1 MVEGCCVLSW
11 SISCWLMYLV
21 GKIGYF
27 QRNWLLDNYDD
38 GDLYREKSTLSHHHM
53 FRIESENVWLKGVV
67 HCLGVFLVG

>member
-1 MVEGCCVLSW
+1 MVEGCCALSW

-21 GKIGYF
+21 GKIGYL

-53 FRIESENVWLKGVV
+53 FYIESENVWLKGVV
-67 HCLGVFLVG
+67 HSLGVFLVG